1 MIGAGNTVKNPKSK
15 TFSKIATAYHQL
27 KAGGRPRV
35 TGDGSIPTT
44 PCVSVVEQPEA
55 AVLEE
60 CLDWL
65 KRNRIWVRRMNVGK
79 GTLGRTGFFTYGI
92 IGSADITGLLR
103 NGRRLEIETKAG
115 KGGRL
120 SVDQQRF
127 RQDIIDNNGVYLIVH
142 GVEELE
148 FLMKGVL

>member
-1 MIGAGNTVKNPKSK
+1 MATKKSKSK
-15 TFSKIATAYHQL
+15 TFSRIATAYHQL
-27 KAGGRPRV
+27 KDGGRPRV

-44 PCVSVVEQPEA
+44 PCVAVPNKPES
-55 AVLEE
+55 AVLEG

-65 KRNRIWVRRMNVGK
+65 KRNRIWARRMNVGK

-92 IGSADITGLLR
+92 IGSADITGILST
-103 NGRRLEIETKAG
+103 GRRLEIETKAG

-120 SVDQQRF
+120 SLDQQRF
-127 RQDIIDNNGVYLIVH
+127 RQDIIENNGVYLIVH

>member
-1 MIGAGNTVKNPKSK
+1 MKKTKSK
-15 TFSKIATAYHQL
+15 TFSRIATAYHQL

-35 TGDGSIPTT
+35 AGDGSIPTT
-44 PCVSVVEQPEA
+44 PCVTVPNLRESR
-55 AVLEE
+55 VLED

-65 KRNRIWVRRMNVGK
+65 KRNRIWARRMNVGK

-92 IGSADITGLLR
+92 VGSADITGILR
-103 NGRRLEIETKAG
+103 NGGQRLEIECKAG

-120 SVDQQRF
+120 SLDQQKF
-127 RQDIIDNNGVYLIVH
+127 RQDIIENNGVYLIVH
-142 GVEELE
+142 GVSELE